1 MSLQGWTPVR
11 VDVDADGGPLVDW
24 CHTDGVDFDDP
35 FFEQTVERALRHPF
49 RLLFRR
55 CTSMDGLVEA
65 AAERPGIPP
74 SGFVLHLSR
83 SGSTLVAAMLRALP
97 STLVLSEPGPL
108 DAALRTGRADWVRA
122 MLAALAQPRRPG
134 QRHLVVKLD
143 AWALLQLPT
152 LLAAFPGVPLAMVH
166 RDPVEVLVSHQRRRG
181 WHMVPGSL
189 PLDVLG
195 LGADP
200 NAVATEDY
208 LAAVLGA
215 LCRAAADHL
224 PDGTLLVD
232 HRDLPAAVPDRVAPH
247 FGIPCAG
254 ADRQAV
260 LAVAAADAKNP
271 VLPFEDDREAKQRAA
286 TPALRA
292 AAERWAA
299 APYEALLARRA
310 G

>member
-1 MSLQGWTPVR
+1 MTVSPWLPIR
-11 VDVDADGGPLVDW
+11 VDAGGPEPVVDW
-24 CHTDGVDFDDP
+24 CHAEGVELTDP

-55 CTSMDGLVEA
+55 RTTMDELVETA
-65 AAERPGIPP
+65 VEHPGIPP

-83 SGSTLVAAMLRALP
+83 SGSTLVAGMLGALP
-97 STLVLSEPGPL
+97 STLVLSEPSPL
-108 DAALRTGRADWVRA
+108 DTVLRTGRPEWVRA
-122 MLAALAQPRRPG
+122 MVAALGQPRRPG
-134 QRHLVVKLD
+134 HRHLVVKLD

-152 LLAAFPGVPLAMVH
+152 LLATFPGVPLALVH

-189 PLDVLG
+189 PPDALG
-195 LGADP
+195 LDPDP
-200 NAVATEDY
+200 NAIAPEDY

-254 ADRQAV
+254 PDRQAV

-292 AAERWAA
+292 AAERWVAG
-299 APYEALLARRA
+299 PYEALVARRA